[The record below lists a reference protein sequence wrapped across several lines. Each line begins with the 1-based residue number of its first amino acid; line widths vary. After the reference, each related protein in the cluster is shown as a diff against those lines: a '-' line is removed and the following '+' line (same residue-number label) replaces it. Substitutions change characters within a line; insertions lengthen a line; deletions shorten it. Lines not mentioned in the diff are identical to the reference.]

1 MKQLWHRL
9 LAKLLELLL
18 TGEFVTVLSELPAT
32 SNPPLIDILLLRR
45 HSAQWTER
53 QRALLPDGVRDRQVA
68 HHLLEC
74 KITESVTD
82 QSLQQALTYD
92 YLYRQSQQLAADQ
105 VQTYVV
111 SAHTPQAD
119 RLADWGYTVVE
130 QPGVYLSTS
139 PLVNRIVLLVLN
151 DLRDA
156 PHNDYFRLFA
166 SRRRVRQRALGRLT
180 REQAPSIWAV
190 VFALQKAYE
199 LEGEGMG
206 AELTLETLLE
216 MGEEVRKHVVAS
228 ASLEERLA
236 GLAPE
241 ERLVGLA
248 PEDVEH
254 FLAQNTA
261 LRQEVVAHAPPE
273 ERLLGLGPE
282 ELVALMKQIE
292 SSLQAQSTK
301 ATPLA
306 EKR

>member
-1 MKQLWHRL
+1 M
-9 LAKLLELLL
+9 
-18 TGEFVTVLSELPAT
+18 
-32 SNPPLIDILLLRR
+32 IDILLLRR
-45 HSAQWTER
+45 HSAAWTVR

-119 RLADWGYTVVE
+119 RLAAWGYTVVE

-139 PLVNRIVLLVLN
+139 PLVSRIVLLVLN
-151 DLRDA
+151 ELRDA

-166 SRRRVRQRALGRLT
+166 SRRRVRQHALRRLT
-180 REQAPSIWAV
+180 REQAPSIWTV

-206 AELTLETLLE
+206 AELTLETLLA

-228 ASLEERLA
+228 ASLEERLT

-241 ERLVGLA
+241 E
-248 PEDVEH
+248 VEH

-273 ERLLGLGPE
+273 ERLLGLGPA
-282 ELVALMKQIE
+282 ELLALMKQIE
-292 SSLQAQSTK
+292 SSLQMQSAT
-301 ATPLA
+301 ATPST
-306 EKR
+306 EKQ